1 MEISTKRLHAVLHQ
15 TRARH
20 LLLAH
25 KDDRYLA
32 HKKSSF
38 RIIGDAYLGRVPN
51 DLHRAL
57 YTF

>member
-1 MEISTKRLHAVLHQ
+1 MRFYTKPELA
-15 TRARH
+15 TS
-20 LLLAH
+20 LLAH